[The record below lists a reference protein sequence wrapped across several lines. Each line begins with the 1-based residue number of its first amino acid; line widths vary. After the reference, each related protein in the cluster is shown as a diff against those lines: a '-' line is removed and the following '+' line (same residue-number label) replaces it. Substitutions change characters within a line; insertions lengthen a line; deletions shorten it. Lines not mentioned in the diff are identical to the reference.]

1 MFETVM
7 MGLRLKKGVSL
18 KLFEERFGIP
28 LKEAMPVSSRLS
40 EEGLLEWHDGYL
52 RCTDRGYPVLN
63 SILVEFLD

>member
-1 MFETVM
+1 
-7 MGLRLKKGVSL
+7 
-18 KLFEERFGIP
+18 
-28 LKEAMPVSSRLS
+28 MPVSSRLS